1 MISGA
6 EKGRCFICQ
15 RYGHTDLHHCLHG
28 HRRKMADKY
37 GLTVWLCREC
47 HSALH
52 DKGKYDRE
60 LEEMAQKE
68 FEQSHSRAEFMRV
81 FGKNYL

>member
-1 MISGA
+1 
-6 EKGRCFICQ
+6 
-15 RYGHTDLHHCLHG
+15 
-28 HRRKMADKY
+28 MADKY

-47 HSALH
+47 HSNLH

-68 FEQSHSRAEFMRV
+68 FEKTHSRAEFLRV

>member
-1 MISGA
+1 
-6 EKGRCFICQ
+6 
-15 RYGHTDLHHCLHG
+15 
-28 HRRKMADKY
+28 
-37 GLTVWLCREC
+37 
-47 HSALH
+47 LH

-68 FEQSHSRAEFMRV
+68 FEQSHSRTEFMRV